1 MALFPIGPEANRQPD
16 IKPKGYIYR
25 QGTQPISFAGLGA
38 SAAESMALLASSTR
52 RGAPSRLCRG
62 HQLQVHLDR
71 LMGPLPA

>member
-38 SAAESMALLASSTR
+38 SAAEIMALRAHIDEAKDDPDYAVVISYKYTWI
-52 RGAPSRLCRG
+52 
-62 HQLQVHLDR
+62 V
-71 LMGPLPA
+71 